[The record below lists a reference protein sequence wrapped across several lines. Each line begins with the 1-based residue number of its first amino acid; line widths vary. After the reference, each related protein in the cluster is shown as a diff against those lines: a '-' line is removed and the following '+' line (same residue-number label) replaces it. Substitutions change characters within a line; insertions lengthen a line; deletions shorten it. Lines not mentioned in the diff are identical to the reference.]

1 MLRSF
6 MVALLPLFLLACASP
21 PTAPVSSTSTPTPP
35 VRLATFTPAPQPLR
49 PAATPTPLQP
59 LRPAAT
65 PTPLSFFWQLAFPG
79 VETAQTR
86 DGLTLLRHAPSLA
99 QYDILF
105 EGNPDKTQSLQ
116 QWLTAYPQA
125 IAGVNCGFYWGNE
138 GTYLHMGLL
147 EQDERRLAPVRP
159 KWGAALVLRHGVAKI
174 VRQPKKRIPPMT
186 LGVQGWPTL
195 LWRGQ
200 VAAGLDDLDIARR
213 TAVGVDAS
221 GRVVWVVD
229 DRGSTL
235 QSFAQR
241 LRQKDI
247 ALVDAVNLDGGSSTG
262 LLWRQEAGGALK
274 GVDSLPIPCVITFSP
289 PER

>member
-1 MLRSF
+1 MLRSLI
-6 MVALLPLFLLACASP
+6 VALFPLFLLACASP
-21 PTAPVSSTSTPTPP
+21 PTTPASSTVTPTPP

-49 PAATPTPLQP
+49 PAATPTPLS
-59 LRPAAT
+59 L
-65 PTPLSFFWQLAFPG
+65 FWQVAFPG

-86 DGLTLLRHAPSLA
+86 DGLTMLRHAPSLA
-99 QYDILF
+99 RYDILF
-105 EGNPDKTQSLQ
+105 EGNPDKTRSLH
-116 QWLTAYPQA
+116 QWLTEFPQT
-125 IAGVNCGFYWGNE
+125 IAGVNCGFYWENKGA
-138 GTYLHMGLL
+138 YLHMGLL
-147 EQDERRLAPVRP
+147 EKGKRRLAPVRP
-159 KWGAALVLRHGVAKI
+159 KWGAALVLRNGVAKI
-174 VRQPKKRIPPMT
+174 VRKPKKRIPSMT

-195 LWRGQ
+195 LWRGR
-200 VAAGLDDLDIARR
+200 VAAGLDNVAIARR

-229 DRGSTL
+229 ARGDTL

-241 LRQKDI
+241 LHQKDI